1 MPLRVPAVDD
11 VGDHL
16 DNRKG
21 LTTARDGFDDEVAL
35 WIVGPID
42 TRKLFLGKI
51 G

>member
-16 DNRKG
+16 DNGKG
-21 LTTARDGFDDEVAL
+21 FTTARYGFDDEVAA
-35 WIVGPID
+35 WIVGPLD
-42 TRKLFLGKI
+42 TRHLFLGKV